1 MKDLPMRR
9 KLAIQTYGRRNES
22 SGKRVSD
29 EANPG
34 AILRKLRSQREWT
47 LADVSQRT
55 GFPISTLSKI
65 EKGQVSLSYD
75 KLARISKGLDV
86 DIGVFFARD
95 DARLTQASLNGRRS
109 IIRKGEGRTI
119 ETRSYLNRFLATD
132 LLNKRF
138 VPILGQGFATS
149 IDDFGEMIRHEG
161 EEFCYVLEGTL
172 ELHTEAYAPVTLEE
186 GDAIYFDSGMGHA
199 YISVGD
205 TPCKVLCICSGDE
218 SKLIDTFRSEDGLAA
233 AHGGGLPGKK
243 PSRGPKSRG
252 KAASGSRS
260 SGDS

>member
-1 MKDLPMRR
+1 M
-9 KLAIQTYGRRNES
+9 
-22 SGKRVSD
+22 SD

-34 AILRKLRSQREWT
+34 AILKKLRVQREWT
-47 LADVSQRT
+47 LADVSERT

-65 EKGQVSLSYD
+65 ENGQVSLSYD

-86 DIGVFFARD
+86 DIGIFFARD
-95 DARLTQASLNGRRS
+95 DARLTHSSLNGRRS

-119 ETRSYLNRFLATD
+119 ETRSYLTQFLATD

-161 EEFCYVLEGTL
+161 EEFCYVLEGML
-172 ELHTEAYAPVTLEE
+172 ELHTEAYAPVTLEA

-199 YISVGD
+199 YISIGD

-218 SKLIDTFRSEDGLAA
+218 SKLIDTFENDEELARM
-233 AHGGGLPGKK
+233 HGARKKGGARAPA
-243 PSRGPKSRG
+243 PRG
-252 KAASGSRS
+252 
-260 SGDS
+260 